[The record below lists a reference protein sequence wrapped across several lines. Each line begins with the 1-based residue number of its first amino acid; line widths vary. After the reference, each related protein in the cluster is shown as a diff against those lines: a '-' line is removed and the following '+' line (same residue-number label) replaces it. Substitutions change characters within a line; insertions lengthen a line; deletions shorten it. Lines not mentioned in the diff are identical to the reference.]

1 MPVTPEAAERLIHDL
16 VAIPSVS
23 TYEHS
28 AVSHLVNW
36 MQHSGYDEAYC
47 DDVGNAVGVR
57 GTGER
62 LIVLLGHIDTFPG
75 MPHVHIEGRRL
86 YGRGSVD
93 AKGPL
98 CAFASA
104 GAKAVLPPNVRLM
117 VVGAVEEEC
126 ATSKGAQHIARTV
139 QPEACIIGEPSS
151 WHRLTL
157 GYKGRVNLEWRW
169 EGDLAHSAG
178 RAKSA
183 GDHAFAYYARV
194 REYVDSYNAQVETQ
208 TSRLPLSFRQL
219 HATITDMQYGN
230 TGIINSASLRINVRL
245 PLGITPDDIVAALPP
260 TDGAVLVDIGGEVPY
275 AAPPDTSISRVMRA
289 AIRAEGGTPAFVYK
303 TGTADF
309 NVVGPIWNCPIL
321 AYGPGDSA
329 LDHTPD
335 EHLDLDEYQRSIA
348 VLTRALETF

>member
-1 MPVTPEAAERLIHDL
+1 MSITPETAEQLIHDL

-23 TYEHS
+23 TYEHN
-28 AVSHLVNW
+28 AVSHLATW
-36 MQHSGYDEAYC
+36 MQEAGYDEAYC
-47 DDVGNAVGVR
+47 DDAGNAVGIR
-57 GTGER
+57 GNGPR

-75 MPHVHIEGRRL
+75 MPPVHIEGRKL

-98 CAFASA
+98 CSFAAA
-104 GAKAVLPPNVRLM
+104 GANAVLPPDVRLM

-126 ATSKGAQHIARTV
+126 PTSKGAQYIAQTIK
-139 QPEACIIGEPSS
+139 PDACIIGEPSS

-157 GYKGRVNLEWRW
+157 GYKGRVNMEWRW

-178 RAKSA
+178 RTLSA
-183 GDHAFAYYARV
+183 GDHAFNYYRRV
-194 REYVDSYNAQVETQ
+194 REYVDGYNTKIEHE

-230 TGIINSASLRINVRL
+230 TGIVNSAALRINVRL
-245 PLGITPDDIVAALPP
+245 PLGLTPEDVVAALPP
-260 TDGAVLVDIGGEVPY
+260 TEGATLYAHGGEVPY
-275 AAPPDTSISRVMRA
+275 AAPADTSISRVMRA

-309 NVVGPIWNCPIL
+309 NVVGPVWNCPIL

-335 EHLDLDEYQRSIA
+335 EHLDLDEYQRAIA
-348 VLTRALETF
+348 VLTRALESF